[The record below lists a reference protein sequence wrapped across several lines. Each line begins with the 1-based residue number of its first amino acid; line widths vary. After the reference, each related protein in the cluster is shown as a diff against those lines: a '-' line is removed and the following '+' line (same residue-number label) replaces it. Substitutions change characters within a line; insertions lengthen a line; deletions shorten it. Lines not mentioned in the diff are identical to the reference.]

1 MAEVLIVDDEES
13 ILVPLEFLFRKAG
26 HRVELAR
33 KGEEALSR
41 LAERPYAL
49 VVLDLMLPGVDGF
62 QVLEALKARTPAP
75 KVLVLTA
82 RGREAD
88 RAKALALGADAFL
101 AKPFGVQDLMAEA
114 RRLLEEG

>member
-1 MAEVLIVDDEES
+1 MAEVLIVDDE
-13 ILVPLEFLFRKAG
+13 
-26 HRVELAR
+26 
-33 KGEEALSR
+33 
-41 LAERPYAL
+41 RPDAL
-49 VVLDLMLPGVDGF
+49 VVLDRMLPGVDGC
-62 QVLEALKARTPAP
+62 QGLEALKARTPAP

-88 RAKALALGADAFL
+88 LAKALALGADAFL

>member
-33 KGEEALSR
+33 TGEEALSR

-62 QVLEALKARTPAP
+62 
-75 KVLVLTA
+75 
-82 RGREAD
+82 
-88 RAKALALGADAFL
+88 KALALGADAFL

>member
-1 MAEVLIVDDEES
+1 M
-13 ILVPLEFLFRKAG
+13 RKASWFPWSFSF
-26 HRVELAR
+26 AR
-33 KGEEALSR
+33 PGTGWSWRGQGEEALSR

>member
-33 KGEEALSR
+33 TGEEALSR

-75 KVLVLTA
+75 KVLVLAA